1 MKAGAG
7 FQVCIGYPAAPPRK
21 ATGKAMA
28 DTRQA
33 TLI

>member
-7 FQVCIGYPAAPPRK
+7 FQVCIGYPSPSLRK
-21 ATGKAMA
+21 ATGKAIA
-28 DTRQA
+28 DTGQA